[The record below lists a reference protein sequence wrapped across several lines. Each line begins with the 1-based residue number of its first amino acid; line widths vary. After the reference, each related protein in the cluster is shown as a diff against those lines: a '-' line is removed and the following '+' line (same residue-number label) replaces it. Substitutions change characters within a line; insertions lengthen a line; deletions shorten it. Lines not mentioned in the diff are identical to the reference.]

1 MDINHFENLKAK
13 INSSVKGTIEAIRKA
28 ELNEFKNKV
37 QDSIETGL
45 SPVEGK
51 GRFVNYS
58 PSYQKAIKNN
68 RYKDYNKKLRPINLT
83 LSGDMIK
90 SLYVEK
96 TNVGFTIGFKNKLAY
111 IHTVL
116 GAGKSKVIRKLLP
129 QNNEY
134 FSNSITSFLRKTV
147 SESWLNAFNKNKS
160 QL

>member
-1 MDINHFENLKAK
+1 MDINHFENLKSK
-13 INSSVKGTIEAIRKA
+13 INASVKGTIDSIKKA

-58 PSYQKAIKNN
+58 ASYQGAIKKN
-68 RYKDYNKKLRPINLT
+68 RYKNYNKKLRPVNLT
-83 LSGDMIK
+83 LSGDMMK

-96 TNVGFTIGFKNKLAY
+96 TNEGFIIGFKNKLAY

-129 QNNEY
+129 QEGEY

-147 SESWLNAFNKNKS
+147 SESWLSAFNKNKN